1 MRSGP
6 QAPPASRSLAWSFAA
21 HALLLGVLLL
31 LPRLRFG
38 APPPPFEVEIIS
50 PFLGTG
56 PAKLGAPKALVPGK
70 PPAVPA
76 PPREEPPPKVPAK
89 TAAPPKDWVLPSP
102 GAKVE
107 PPAPP
112 PPTPGGAEGGTGTAS
127 KTGGSGAGSDTGVPG
142 GMGDGGTPL
151 SALPVLLNRDE
162 VLAGLRRLYPE
173 TERRAG
179 REGDVLVMI
188 HIGADGSVGSV
199 DVVRSAGPAFDAAAR
214 KVGEMMRF
222 SPARGLSGA
231 PVPVRLPQPIQF
243 RLTD

>member
-1 MRSGP
+1 MSRAP
-6 QAPPASRSLAWSFAA
+6 QAPPASRSLAWSLGA
-21 HALLLGVLLL
+21 HALLIAALLL
-31 LPRLRFG
+31 APRLRLG
-38 APPPPFEVEIIS
+38 PTPPPFEVEIIS

-56 PAKLGAPKALVPGK
+56 PAKLGAPKPLVPG
-70 PPAVPA
+70 PPPVVPA
-76 PPREEPPPKVPAK
+76 PPHEEPTPKVPPK
-89 TAAPPKDWVLPSP
+89 TAPPKEWVLPSP

-107 PPAPP
+107 KPAPP
-112 PPTPGGAEGGTGTAS
+112 PPTPGGAPGGTGTAS
-127 KTGGSGAGSDTGVPG
+127 KPGGSGAGSDTGVPG

-151 SALPVLLNRDE
+151 SALPRLLNRDE

-173 TERRAG
+173 SERRAG

-188 HIGADGSVGSV
+188 HIGADGAVGSV
-199 DVVRSAGPAFDAAAR
+199 DVVRSAGPAFDSAAK

-222 SPARGLSGA
+222 SPARGLTGS